1 MRLILKIILKFIF
14 FIMKKESLTPI
25 RHSIVQPQ
33 LDKSDPNQTYDI
45 RKSLTPI
52 RHRLDKKSTKKKL

>member
-1 MRLILKIILKFIF
+1 
-14 FIMKKESLTPI
+14 MKKESLTPI